1 MVLDSFVHDG
11 HPDINDRNDRK
22 YMIME
27 WTIEMKMILI
37 KMIKVILI
45 KISMVINIAM
55 KLIMLMILERNK
67 KKERIIM
74 LLMIKVKRRSIC

>member
-11 HPDINDRNDRK
+11 HRDRNDRK
-22 YMIME
+22 YIIME
-27 WTIEMKMILI
+27 WTIEMKIILI
-37 KMIKVILI
+37 KMIKFILI
-45 KISMVINIAM
+45 KISMVIKIAM
-55 KLIMLMILERNK
+55 KLIMLMILEINK